1 MHAITV
7 PFYRRPKSQQ
17 NSRLSSLIKKYCNF
31 ENVNFDEVADGN
43 VRVTD
48 GAAYVPSYLAANMA
62 CPGDVDILYS
72 THSRLSVDV
81 TLTGNRDGMFEPQ
94 NRAANIHS
102 VICAFT
108 GVTFRRIPRTR
119 LVVKSS
125 QSESKSKSL
134 AFESKSRTR
143 VLQLCRG
150 RQEFRGKK
158 AWNWKYSAAS
168 GVTSSE
174 R

>member
-7 PFYRRPKSQQ
+7 PSYRRPKSQQ

-94 NRAANIHS
+94 NRAANIHGVMRIYRRHFS
-102 VICAFT
+102 SHTADDKNFAGRKPGT
-108 GVTFRRIPRTR
+108 GNIQRHP
-119 LVVKSS
+119 
-125 QSESKSKSL
+125 
-134 AFESKSRTR
+134 A
-143 VLQLCRG
+143 
-150 RQEFRGKK
+150 
-158 AWNWKYSAAS
+158 
-168 GVTSSE
+168 
-174 R
+174 